1 MLDSIIMKQTER
13 NPPSLRPQ
21 KRRKL
26 YANPEKKQGIYLI
39 GLYNIKI
46 RSYDSLTYLRV
57 QFEDSKAEKAIKIMK
72 LQQKISETFK
82 TTHSE
87 VASYRIKVYVS
98 TIRKNGLLVM
108 DFIIAVLKGEKLTI
122 LGIRARKCV

>member
-1 MLDSIIMKQTER
+1 MQIRKQ
-13 NPPSLRPQ
+13 
-21 KRRKL
+21 
-26 YANPEKKQGIYLI
+26 KQGIYLI

-46 RSYDSLTYLRV
+46 RPYDALIYLRV

-82 TTHSE
+82 TIHRE
-87 VASYRIKVYVS
+87 VASCRIKAYVS

-122 LGIRARKCV
+122 L

>member
-1 MLDSIIMKQTER
+1 MQIRKQ
-13 NPPSLRPQ
+13 
-21 KRRKL
+21 
-26 YANPEKKQGIYLI
+26 KQGIYLI

-46 RSYDSLTYLRV
+46 RPYDALIYLRV

-82 TTHSE
+82 TIHRE
-87 VASYRIKVYVS
+87 VASCRIKAYVS
-98 TIRKNGLLVM
+98 TIRKNGLLVV

-122 LGIRARKCV
+122 L